1 MTERIDVA
9 ELRRRI
15 NERPK
20 TTAGYVPIIVTY
32 DAPGREVSL
41 EIAQVYW
48 SHDSAALIIVATA

>member
-1 MTERIDVA
+1 MSERIDVA

-20 TTAGYVPIIVTY
+20 TTAGYVPVIITH
-32 DAPGREVSL
+32 DASGREVTL

-48 SHDSAALIIVATA
+48 SHDSAAFVIMASA